1 MRCGARRLA
10 RAARGSEPGDIDAT
24 RCAMGRK
31 QPCPHPDAARD
42 RARGLR
48 CGDGGRSEQGQCVFG
63 GRAGVLRYMRVRT
76 FSSLP
81 CIYSLAAPAVYPR
94 AQTHR
99 GENTEAG

>member
-31 QPCPHPDAARD
+31 QPCPHPDTARD

-76 FSSLP
+76 VSSLALHIFAR
-81 CIYSLAAPAVYPR
+81 CPR
-94 AQTHR
+94 GVSSGADAQ
-99 GENTEAG
+99 G